1 MWRFRVND
9 RVVSEGPRYAMIS
22 NGSMTHPAHHRGQ
35 CTVYLRLLGAK
46 VSAIYGPSPD
56 EEL

>member
-1 MWRFRVND
+1 VKD
-9 RVVSEGPRYAMIS
+9 RYGIIS
-22 NGSMTHPAHHRGQ
+22 DGAMTHPAHHRGQ